1 MNSRLE
7 LGSEIY
13 RRGLKGDGVEVGV
26 LFGEYSECL
35 LSTWDGVL
43 HMVDPWIQQ
52 SPKIYCDGCNAV
64 DLEGAF
70 EKTKNRLAKFYHR
83 ARYWRMFSVDA
94 APHFKNESLA
104 FVYLDGNHREE
115 SVEADLTA
123 WWGRIMPGGILGGH
137 DYYDNHTEY
146 QDCGVRA
153 AVDRFVLAHDLT
165 LTTTADTSWFVDKS
179 TP

>member
-1 MNSRLE
+1 MKSRLE

-64 DLEGAF
+64 DLEEAF
-70 EKTKNRLAKFYHR
+70 EKTKKRLEKFYHR
-83 ARYWRMFSVDA
+83 ARFWRMFSVDA
-94 APHFKNESLA
+94 APHFENDSLA
-104 FVYLDGNHREE
+104 FVYLDGNHKYE
-115 SVEADLTA
+115 SAVADLDA
-123 WWGRIMPGGILGGH
+123 YFPKVMSGGILGGH

-146 QDCGVRA
+146 QDCGVKS
-153 AVDRFVLAHDLT
+153 AVDKFARMHDLSVT
-165 LTTTADTSWFVDKS
+165 RTEDTSWFIDK
-179 TP
+179 P